1 MTAKLRISCCMKLD
15 SGKMKIVIV
24 AKRGRTKNHCPL
36 VDRAELYADHLAATL
51 LVEPGTAPT
60 NPLYQSAVR
69 AGNLS

>member
-51 LVEPGTAPT
+51 AC
-60 NPLYQSAVR
+60 
-69 AGNLS
+69 